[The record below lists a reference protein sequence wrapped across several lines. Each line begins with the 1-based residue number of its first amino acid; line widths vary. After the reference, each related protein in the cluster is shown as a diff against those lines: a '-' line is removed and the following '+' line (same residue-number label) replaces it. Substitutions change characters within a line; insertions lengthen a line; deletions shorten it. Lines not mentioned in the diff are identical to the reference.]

1 VYRRAELKELTKRH
15 LITQGDHGTSGTLS
29 QDEVCALLYVY
40 MPSLLLSLSP
50 SLPHMWDMSPS
61 FLIPHSSFRC
71 SLCHSPKEYVFAQVK
86 IMSGVLDMAN
96 KEVRFTL
103 NPKL

>member
-1 VYRRAELKELTKRH
+1 MYRRAELKELTKRH

-50 SLPHMWDMSPS
+50 SLPHMWYMSPS
-61 FLIPHSSFRC
+61 FRC
-71 SLCHSPKEYVFAQVK
+71 SMCHSPKEHVFAQVK

>member
-1 VYRRAELKELTKRH
+1 
-15 LITQGDHGTSGTLS
+15 
-29 QDEVCALLYVY
+29 
-40 MPSLLLSLSP
+40 M
-50 SLPHMWDMSPS
+50 
-61 FLIPHSSFRC
+61 
-71 SLCHSPKEYVFAQVK
+71 CHSPKEYVFAQVK